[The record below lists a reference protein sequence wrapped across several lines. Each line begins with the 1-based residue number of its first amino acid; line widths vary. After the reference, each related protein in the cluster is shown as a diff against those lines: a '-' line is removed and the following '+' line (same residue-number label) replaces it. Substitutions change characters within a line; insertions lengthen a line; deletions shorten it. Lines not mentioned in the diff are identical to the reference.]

1 MNVLVMVDIEGISG
15 VFTREQVLP
24 SESRFMEG
32 RKYLTADVNACTKG
46 LKAAGVDKVYV
57 RDCHGGSYSLIWDE
71 VSDDADYYIC
81 GDTAAERFC
90 GAQDCDAVILLGYH
104 AMAGTLAGVLE
115 HSWSSKGMQN
125 MYVNEVKVGEI
136 ALDAA
141 VAGEHGMPVIMVSGD
156 DKACAE
162 AKRFLPDVVCAEVK
176 KGTAINGAMLMPP
189 HAAHELIFRKSM
201 EAVENYRNCKMFSFN
216 KPLNCRVEVT
226 ERTILPNIHRAPYVE
241 ILDGRNYKVYA
252 DSVEELIARAMSFT

>member
-15 VFTREQVLP
+15 VYTCEQVLP
-24 SESRFMEG
+24 SGSRFLEG
-32 RKYLTADVNACTKG
+32 RKYMTADVNACTKG
-46 LKAAGVDKVYV
+46 LKAAGVDKIYV

-81 GDTAAERFC
+81 GDTGAERFC
-90 GAQDCDAVILLGYH
+90 GIEDCDAVILLGYH

-115 HSWSSKGMQN
+115 HSWSSKGIQN
-125 MYVNEVKVGEI
+125 MYINEQKVGEI

-141 VAGEHGMPVIMVSGD
+141 AAGERGVPVIMVSGD

-162 AKRFLPDVVCAEVK
+162 AKQFLPDVVCAEVK
-176 KGTAINGAMLMPP
+176 KGTAIYGAMLMPP

-201 EAVENYRNCKMFSFN
+201 EAVQNYNKYNPFSFE
-216 KPLNCRVEVT
+216 KPLSCRVEVT
-226 ERTILPNIHRAPYVE
+226 ERTCLPNAYRAPYVE
-241 ILDGRNYKVYA
+241 ILDGRTYKVSA
-252 DSVEELIARAMSFT
+252 DSIEELIARAMSFS